1 VKIHRALFLLVLVG
15 SQAVAQTTDP
25 TISTVNVDGRK
36 VRIRVAGTGSPAVVF
51 ESGFGGDTLDAWAPI
66 FSGVARL
73 TRTFAYDRA
82 GMGQSDAVTTER
94 SYKAIASEL
103 RAVLQHEKIAPP
115 YILVGHSYGGALVR
129 AYYALYPAEVSAI
142 VFVDPVTEQM
152 LNEDQAHMIAVQEAM
167 IGNAPQA
174 VQAEWIFL
182 KKEAVDGFP
191 LLRAMPKPN
200 VPMTLLVARVNRPNG
215 WARAVLAQYGPWI
228 EERDDSSMIVSANS
242 SHYIQRDQPELVI
255 GATRSM
261 LFPNPLGALERSLRD
276 KGIDAS
282 VSLFRQQQVRY
293 PKEEITPRLLNTLGY
308 MQMRERRI
316 DDALR
321 IFALNVEA
329 FPLDANAYDSLGE
342 AYAAKGDR
350 ENALANYRKSLQM
363 DPSNRNAAEWIAKL
377 ESKKP

>member
-1 VKIHRALFLLVLVG
+1 
-15 SQAVAQTTDP
+15 
-25 TISTVNVDGRK
+25 
-36 VRIRVAGTGSPAVVF
+36 
-51 ESGFGGDTLDAWAPI
+51 
-66 FSGVARL
+66 
-73 TRTFAYDRA
+73 
-82 GMGQSDAVTTER
+82 
-94 SYKAIASEL
+94 
-103 RAVLQHEKIAPP
+103 
-115 YILVGHSYGGALVR
+115 
-129 AYYALYPAEVSAI
+129 
-142 VFVDPVTEQM
+142 
-152 LNEDQAHMIAVQEAM
+152 MIAVQEAM

-174 VQAEWIFL
+174 VQAEWAFL

-200 VPMTLLVARVNRPNG
+200 VPMTLLVARVNRPSG

-321 IFALNVEA
+321 IFTLNVEA